1 MTYTVRALYCSLGWL
16 FFLTGLIGAFLPV
29 LPTTPFMILAL
40 WMFSKSSERF
50 HRWLYHHRIFGP
62 SLQKWQ
68 QHRVIPTKAKLASIS
83 MMSLSFVY
91 MLIYSPVSW
100 QMDVLIGL
108 FMLTGAWYVLSKPS
122 RPPEGIDETEK
133 QNCPVIKGMNAIKTS
148 TRDVTHGH

>member
-1 MTYTVRALYCSLGWL
+1 MSFTVRAGYCFLGWL
-16 FFLTGLIGAFLPV
+16 FFGTGLVGAFLPV

-50 HRWLYHHRIFGP
+50 HQWLYHHRLFGP

-68 QHRVIPTKAKLASIS
+68 QHRVIPFKAKLLSVS

-100 QMDVLIGL
+100 KMDVLIGVL
-108 FMLTGAWYVLSKPS
+108 MLYGAGYVLSKPS
-122 RPPEGIDETEK
+122 RPPAEPKGT
-133 QNCPVIKGMNAIKTS
+133 CPVMQGINAMASSSNKQQCS
-148 TRDVTHGH
+148 Q